1 MSISIGVLAS
11 GRGSNL
17 EAILKNIATN
27 RVSKADVKIII
38 SNRAG
43 ARALKIAQEHH
54 VTTEVVEVT
63 SDVKESRWE
72 YDQRLLKVLEEN
84 GVESG
89 KGLVLLAG
97 FDRILSP
104 EFCEEYKGRIM
115 NIHPALLPSFKGLEG
130 QKQALE
136 YGVKVSGATVHFV
149 DSGLDSG
156 PIILQETVPVL
167 DNDTV
172 ESLSARILE
181 KEHAIYSEA
190 IKLFSEGKLE
200 LEGRR
205 VRILN

>member
-1 MSISIGVLAS
+1 MLAS